1 MRSDLSRRLMLSI
14 ILLLYRR
21 DYLAAGNEQVCES
34 KLNHDVYV
42 PLNDLSCQDDA
53 LDIKSLVVERYK
65 PTRKPSESHFETT
78 DVLVFTVAS
87 NETDGFRR
95 YQRSVEIYGF
105 RDNLKILGLGDSW
118 KGGKVTYEPGGGY
131 KVNLLRK
138 ALEDYRNDEKKIVLF
153 TDSYD
158 VIFLGGLSAI
168 VERFL
173 NTGARILFAAEGY
186 CWPDRSLASQYPP
199 VSRGKRYLNS
209 GSFIG
214 YATDL
219 LAILNTAP
227 IEDLADDQLFYTTA
241 YLNDELRARHQIK
254 LDHKSD
260 IFQNLNG
267 AVADVE
273 LRFKGEEAYLQ
284 NIVYNTVPLVLHG
297 NGFSKLVLNSLG
309 NYLARAWTSYEG
321 CLACWD
327 RTIEL
332 DKTKP
337 EAYPVILIAV
347 FIERPVPFLEEFFE
361 TIYRQSY
368 PKSRLHL
375 FVHNAVPHHESVVTD
390 FYERVSQE
398 YVSAN
403 YISAK
408 QEANE
413 VHARKLAMKHCLF
426 NKCSGYFSVDA
437 VAHLDNEH
445 TLKLLVEQQRGIVA
459 PLLIRPYKAWS
470 NFWGAITDDGF
481 YARSFDYMEIIK
493 NERRGLWNV
502 PFVSNCYLINATIL
516 NNETIRPFYGNPDG
530 NSDTDMDTEMAFA
543 QRNRHHGVFMYVS
556 NRLDFGHLVNP
567 DTYDI
572 QLVYPDMYQIMDNKL
587 DWERRYIHSNYS
599 ESFNPDKKPIQP
611 CPDVYWFPI
620 VTRRFTK
627 ELIGIVESFGQ
638 WSDGSN
644 HDPRLSGGYENV
656 PTRDIHMNQVQY
668 EQQWLYFLK
677 EYVRPLQELVFT
689 GYYHDPPRSLM
700 NFVVRYRP
708 DEQPFLRPHHD
719 SSTYTINI
727 ALNQAGVDYEGGGC
741 KFIRYNCSV
750 TDTKPGWMLMHP
762 GRLTHYHEGLR
773 VIAGT
778 RYIMISFVDP

>member
-1 MRSDLSRRLMLSI
+1 MFGGKGTTIGCWLVWCCIFLTYHVVSEAP
-14 ILLLYRR
+14 
-21 DYLAAGNEQVCES
+21 AAGVN
-34 KLNHDVYV
+34 
-42 PLNDLSCQDDA
+42 
-53 LDIKSLVVERYK
+53 
-65 PTRKPSESHFETT
+65 

-95 YQRSVEIYGF
+95 YLRSAEVYGF
-105 RDNLKILGLGDSW
+105 SDKLNILGLGETW
-118 KGGKVTYEPGGGY
+118 KGGNVVKYSGGGY
-131 KVNLLRK
+131 KINLFKK
-138 ALEDYRNDEKKIVLF
+138 ALKDYQNDEKKIVLF

-158 VIFLGGLSAI
+158 VIFLGGLPTI

-173 NTGARILFAAEGY
+173 DTGARVLFSAEGY
-186 CWPDRSLASQYPP
+186 CWPDKSLAAHYPL

-209 GSFIG
+209 GGFIG
-214 YATDL
+214 YASDL
-219 LAILNTAP
+219 YKILDTAP
-227 IEDLADDQLFYTTA
+227 IKDEDDDQLFYTTV
-241 YLNDELRARHQIK
+241 YLQDELRLRHKIK
-254 LDHKSD
+254 LDHKSE
-260 IFQNLNG
+260 IFQNLHG

-297 NGFSKLVLNSLG
+297 NGFSKLVLNSLS
-309 NYLARAWTSYEG
+309 NYLAHAWTPNEG
-321 CLACWD
+321 CLECWN

-337 EAYPVILIAV
+337 ATHPVILIAV
-347 FIERPVPFLEEFFE
+347 FIEHPTPFLEEFFRA
-361 TIYRQSY
+361 IYRQSY

-375 FVHNAVPHHESVVTD
+375 FVYNNVPYHEDVVDD
-390 FYERVSQE
+390 FFETIGQE
-398 YVSAN
+398 YL
-403 YISAK
+403 SAK
-408 QEANE
+408 RILPSDGVSE
-413 VHARKLAMKHCLF
+413 VDARKLAMDHCLL
-426 NKCSGYFSVDA
+426 KECSGYMSVDA

-502 PFVSNCYLINATIL
+502 PFVSNCYLINATIIG
-516 NNETIRPFYGNPDG
+516 NKATRPSYEDG
-530 NSDTDMDTEMAFA
+530 DLDTEMAFA
-543 QRNRHHGVFMYVS
+543 QGNRQRGLFMYVS
-556 NRLDFGHLVNP
+556 NRLEFGHLVDP

-572 QLVYPDMYQIMDNKL
+572 RLTYPDMYQIMDNKL
-587 DWERRYIHSNYS
+587 DWEKRYIHPNYS
-599 ESFNPDKKPIQP
+599 EYFNLDNKPIQP

-620 VTRRFTK
+620 VNVRFTK
-627 ELIGIVESFGQ
+627 ELVGIVETFGQ
-638 WSDGSN
+638 WSDGTN
-644 HDPRLSGGYENV
+644 RDPRLSGGYENV

-668 EQQWLYFLK
+668 EEQWLYFLK

-708 DEQPFLRPHHD
+708 DEQPSLRPHHD

-741 KFIRYNCSV
+741 RFIRYNCSV

>member
-1 MRSDLSRRLMLSI
+1 MYS
-14 ILLLYRR
+14 
-21 DYLAAGNEQVCES
+21 S
-34 KLNHDVYV
+34 KGITIR
-42 PLNDLSCQDDA
+42 CW
-53 LDIKSLVVERYK
+53 LVWCCVFLTYHVV
-65 PTRKPSESHFETT
+65 SEAPADTN